1 MTNITFLG
9 AGLGFG
15 VNPLNNNHYTKPAQ
29 AITTARENSLT
40 HTYHLPPTT
49 YSFPESYDLFSQ
61 ALIINYHKPLIH
73 LFTRR

>member
-29 AITTARENSLT
+29 AITTAREKFSDTYLPPA
-40 HTYHLPPTT
+40 TYHLPPILFQT
-49 YSFPESYDLFSQ
+49 FDPVIHPE
-61 ALIINYHKPLIH
+61 IN
-73 LFTRR
+73 